1 MEKIEMYK
9 ILTIEN
15 QNGKEKDYTV
25 ANLAEYND
33 TTYLYLIEVDEEENL
48 IEQNQM
54 IARLVVNE
62 GEEGIEPVTDSEEL
76 KEVSRVFYELFKETV
91 KEEVSEN

>member
-9 ILTIEN
+9 ILTIED

-33 TTYLYLIEVDEEENL
+33 TTYLYLIEVDQDENL

-54 IARLVVNE
+54 IARLVLKE
-62 GEEGIEPVTDSEEL
+62 GEEGIEPVTDPEEL
-76 KEVSRVFYELFKETV
+76 KEISKVFYELFKEVV

>member
-9 ILTIEN
+9 ILTIED
-15 QNGKEKDYTV
+15 QSGKDKDYTV
-25 ANLAEYND
+25 AQLAEYND

-54 IARLVVNE
+54 IARLVIKE
-62 GEEGIEPVTDSEEL
+62 GEEGIEPVTDQEEL
-76 KEVSRVFYELFKETV
+76 KEVSRVFYELFKETI